1 MTAPSTPDK
10 HTASSS
16 SPLSSSQST
25 AATTAERVSNA
36 TEAKM
41 DVDDATTPSK
51 ASGSKAE
58 GEVLTLDDSSDAEM
72 GEVKETKGKTG
83 KGKEKDAGKGTK
95 RKSEASSSA
104 PSAKKSKPSTS
115 KSAKA
120 SSSTS
125 KKADDD
131 DKKLVVLKGN
141 KFVVKQKPIDVQSMA
156 SFLRDRA
163 DFIDYACKLFRDD
176 KSNTLSDYPEE
187 HHPFIAK
194 LIHESDKTLG
204 SLALK
209 IKADLKKWIFTHL
222 TATAEDSQDGNELDE
237 AGVAER
243 IPVAPL
249 KTLISTLAT
258 RMNYGLS
265 LSSLPSD
272 YTLPKDAEGAE
283 LSEVPSL
290 LQHWVWEVE
299 DEEMWVQEM
308 KGKWEKRKAEREE
321 IKSTC
326 LSLFLALPEAEQHA
340 LLLGTSSSSK
350 ASSSTAKSNGKGKAK
365 APDADD
371 EGEEKEKKGGAK
383 EKKPVKEKKPKKE
396 KVLTEEEIKER
407 EEKARVKAEKE
418 AEKEAKRKER
428 EEKRAAKAEKE
439 DEKARIKA
447 EKEAEEKKKA
457 DVAKKQKSMFTSFF
471 VKKSASPA
479 PVEAG
484 PSSSPAKFSSTCD
497 FDRVF
502 HPFTVRDRVTVAPVN
517 RFLHDGKKVDVKINS
532 MPELTKD
539 AALAPLTTS
548 HRYRSHTHNLYPSPP
563 YIVRD
568 TVQKI
573 NDASL
578 TTQDTS
584 ELYDLLNDRL
594 KIKVKLLKFHEDLRP
609 GYVGTWTKTSVM
621 VGARN
626 PLGRETFHLNY
637 DVDSEAEWEE
647 EPDDPDAEDIGSD
660 GGEDDVDG
668 EAGENSDAD
677 SWLAEDDEIEYEEGY
692 DADGDMVMQAAE
704 NGGRLPGEEDDD
716 VVVMSDPQAEKERE
730 AKKRKAEK
738 ERRKRK
744 GLDGPI
750 LPLVKG
756 LIWQEDVD
764 TVAEPVFKS
773 MRIHFL
779 NDASF
784 GLNPF
789 TFVSK
794 PRIIPAVHAATATS
808 SASKGKENVA
818 IGAVAAAVP
827 SDKVGIVAPSSLA
840 NGTVNTLKAKRA
852 GPKQPFPEDQ
862 VAAFLRHVHGS
873 TKTRP
878 VLLDEFV
885 SLMKEQNTPIKKNTV
900 EAKLKELDVKKV
912 KGANIVD
919 AALLAQYGISS
930 SAWSRRLSPPG
941 FTHSRICPLCIPCP
955 LRH

>member
-1 MTAPSTPDK
+1 MAQPSTPDK
-10 HTASSS
+10 QAASSS
-16 SPLSSSQST
+16 SPLSSSHST
-25 AATTAERVSNA
+25 AATTAERVMNA
-36 TEAKM
+36 TEGRM

-51 ASGSKAE
+51 ASGFKAE
-58 GEVLTLDDSSDAEM
+58 GEVLTLDDSSDV
-72 GEVKETKGKTG
+72 GTDEVQETKGMKG
-83 KGKEKDAGKGTK
+83 KGKVKDAGKGTK

-120 SSSTS
+120 SSSTNKVEDAE
-125 KKADDD
+125 KKI
-131 DKKLVVLKGN
+131 VVLKGN
-141 KFVVKQKPIDVQSMA
+141 KFLVKQKAIDIQIMT
-156 SFLRDRA
+156 SFQRERA
-163 DFIDYACKLFRDD
+163 DFVEYACKLFRKD

-187 HHPFIAK
+187 YRPFIAK
-194 LIHESDKTLG
+194 LVHESEKTAG
-204 SLALK
+204 ALAGK
-209 IKADLKKWIFTHL
+209 IKADIKEWVLAHL
-222 TATAEDSQDGNELDE
+222 TATEDSQDADELDE
-237 AGVAER
+237 AALAKR

-249 KTLISTLAT
+249 KTLISSLAI
-258 RMNYGLS
+258 RSNYGLS

-272 YTLPKDAEGAE
+272 YVLPRNGDGDEI
-283 LSEVPSL
+283 SEIPAL

-340 LLLGTSSSSK
+340 LLVGTSTSTSK
-350 ASSSTAKSNGKGKAK
+350 ASSSTGKSKGKGKAK
-365 APDADD
+365 AEDADG
-371 EGEEKEKKGGAK
+371 EGGDKNEDGCEK

-396 KVLTEEEIKER
+396 KVLTEEEKKEL
-407 EEKARVKAEKE
+407 EEKARIKAEKE
-418 AEKEAKRKER
+418 AEKEARRKER

-447 EKEAEEKKKA
+447 EKEAEEKKKLHI
-457 DVAKKQKSMFTSFF
+457 AKKQKSMFTSFF

-484 PSSSPAKFSSTCD
+484 PSSSPAKSSSTSD

-502 HPFTVRDRVTVAPVN
+502 HPFTVRDRVAVAPVN
-517 RFLHDGKKVDVKINS
+517 RFLHDGKKVDVRINS
-532 MPELTKD
+532 MPDLSKD

-548 HRYRSHTHNLYPSPP
+548 CRYRNHWHKAYPEPP

-584 ELYDLLNDRL
+584 ELYDLLNDRS

-660 GGEDDVDG
+660 GGEEDVDG

-677 SWLAEDDEIEYEEGY
+677 SWLAEDDEIEYEDGY

-704 NGGRLPGEEDDD
+704 TGGPLPGEDHDD
-716 VVVMSDPQAEKERE
+716 VLIMSDPQAEKERKRKERE

-738 ERRKRK
+738 ERRKKK

-756 LIWQEDVD
+756 PVWQDEVE

-773 MRIHFL
+773 LRIHLL
-779 NDASF
+779 NDAPF
-784 GLNPF
+784 GINPF

-794 PRIIPAVHAATATS
+794 RRVVPSAPAS
-808 SASKGKENVA
+808 SAASSVSTGKENVA
-818 IGAVAAAVP
+818 IGATAAAAP
-827 SDKVGIVAPSSLA
+827 TDKVGIVATSSLA

-885 SLMKEQNTPIKKNTV
+885 SMMKEQNTPIKKNTV

-919 AALLAQYGISS
+919 AALLAQYGISV
-930 SAWSRRLSPPG
+930 
-941 FTHSRICPLCIPCP
+941 
-955 LRH
+955 

>member
-1 MTAPSTPDK
+1 
-10 HTASSS
+10 
-16 SPLSSSQST
+16 
-25 AATTAERVSNA
+25 
-36 TEAKM
+36 M
-41 DVDDATTPSK
+41 DVEDATTPSK

-72 GEVKETKGKTG
+72 SEVKETKGKKG
-83 KGKEKDAGKGTK
+83 KGKEKDVGKGTK
-95 RKSEASSSA
+95 RKSEASSSSA

-156 SFLRDRA
+156 SFLRERA

-187 HHPFIAK
+187 HHSFIAK
-194 LIHESDKTLG
+194 LIHESDKTLV
-204 SLALK
+204 SLAGK
-209 IKADLKKWIFTHL
+209 IKADLKTWIFTHL

-237 AGVAER
+237 AGVADR

-258 RMNYGLS
+258 RTNYGLS

-272 YTLPKDAEGAE
+272 YVLPKDGEGAE
-283 LSEVPSL
+283 PSEVPL
-290 LQHWVWEVE
+290 PLQYWVWEVE

-308 KGKWEKRKAEREE
+308 KGKWEKRKAERVE

-340 LLLGTSSSSK
+340 LLLGTSSSK
-350 ASSSTAKSNGKGKAK
+350 ASSSTAKSKAKGKAK
-365 APDADD
+365 AEDADD
-371 EGEEKEKKGGAK
+371 EGEDKDKEGGEKEKK
-383 EKKPVKEKKPKKE
+383 PIKEKKPKKE

-447 EKEAEEKKKA
+447 EKDAEEKKKA
-457 DVAKKQKSMFTSFF
+457 DIAKKQKSMFTSFF

-484 PSSSPAKFSSTCD
+484 PSSSPAKSSSTSD

-502 HPFTVRDRVTVAPVN
+502 HPFTVRECVTVAPVN

-532 MPELTKD
+532 MPELAKD

-548 HRYRSHTHNLYPSPP
+548 HRYRTHTHNLYPSPP

-568 TVQKI
+568 TVQRI

-584 ELYDLLNDRL
+584 ELYDLLNDRS

-716 VVVMSDPQAEKERE
+716 VVVMSDPQAEKERKRKERE

-738 ERRKRK
+738 ERRKKK

-756 LIWQEDVD
+756 PVWQKDVE

-794 PRIIPAVHAATATS
+794 PRVVPAAPALTAAS
-808 SASKGKENVA
+808 SVSKGKENVA
-818 IGAVAAAVP
+818 IGAAAAAAP
-827 SDKVGIVAPSSLA
+827 TDKVGIVAPSSLA

-885 SLMKEQNTPIKKNTV
+885 SMMKEQNTPIKKNTV
-900 EAKLKELDVKKV
+900 EAKLKELDIKKV

-930 SAWSRRLSPPG
+930 A
-941 FTHSRICPLCIPCP
+941 
-955 LRH
+955 